1 MHMITRIVGT
11 LIAIVI
17 VLSAAYIVLM
27 SGGFYTP
34 TSFLASSEYAPPEG
48 KILMVG
54 GNRATGLEIVKLLVD
69 KGEDV
74 TVMVRKSSN
83 IDELNALG
91 VKTVIADAL
100 MEEQVQAAV
109 ASDTFRTIISTL
121 GTSQSDLAEHN
132 FIMDL
137 IGAEDKIDPA
147 KRPDWIGNHYVIDAA
162 QANGVT
168 RFIFIT
174 VIGAGDSRNALPW
187 LARRGHNDPIAHKE
201 KAEAHLRASGL
212 DYTILRPG
220 GLTDRPPTGGAQ
232 LTEDRLAFS
241 YVGREDLAIQA
252 LDVFGNDET
261 IGKTYASYD
270 SESRQVWAMIPSK

>member
-1 MHMITRIVGT
+1 MITRVVGT

-34 TSFLASSEYAPPEG
+34 TSFLASSEYAPPVG

-74 TVMVRKSSN
+74 TVMVRKTSN

-100 MEEQVQAAV
+100 IEEQVQTAV

-121 GTSQSDLAEHN
+121 GTSQSDLAKHN
-132 FIMDL
+132 LLMDII

-147 KRPDWIGNHYVIDAA
+147 KRPDWIGNRYVIDAA

-174 VIGAGDSRNALPW
+174 VIGAGDSGDALPW

-201 KAEAHLRASGL
+201 KAEAHLRASDL

-252 LDVFGNDET
+252 LDVFGNVET
-261 IGKTYASYD
+261 IGKTYACYD
-270 SESRQVWAMIPSK
+270 SESRDVWAMIPCK

>member
-1 MHMITRIVGT
+1 MSMITRVVGS

-17 VLSAAYIVLM
+17 VLSAAYIALM

-34 TSFLASSEYAPPEG
+34 TSFLAASEYAPPVG
-48 KILMVG
+48 KILIVG
-54 GNRATGLEIVKLLVD
+54 GNRGTGLEIVKLLVD
-69 KGEDV
+69 KREDV
-74 TVMVRKSSN
+74 TVMVRKTSN

-100 MEEQVQAAV
+100 IEEQVQAAV
-109 ASDTFRTIISTL
+109 ASDTYRTIISTL
-121 GTSQSDLAEHN
+121 GTSQSDLTEHS
-132 FIMDL
+132 FITDL
-137 IGAEDKIDPA
+137 IGREEKIDPA
-147 KRPDWIGNHYVIDAA
+147 KRPDWIGNRHVIDAA
-162 QANGVT
+162 EANGVT

-174 VIGAGDSRNALPW
+174 VIGAGDSRDALPW

-201 KAEAHLRASGL
+201 KAEAHLWASGL
-212 DYTILRPG
+212 DYTIIRPG

-241 YVGREDLAIQA
+241 YVGREDLAIQT

-261 IGKTYASYD
+261 IGKTYAAYD
-270 SESRQVWAMIPSK
+270 SKTLQVWAMIPSK